1 METRVQKIQEL
12 IIARAQIGGVS
23 TTREDEALL
32 HKGPPPRQTHTL
44 ANVARE
50 RRLS

>member
-23 TTREDEALL
+23 TTREEEALL
-32 HKGPPPRQTHTL
+32 HKDRPLGRR
-44 ANVARE
+44 ARWPTSRE
-50 RRLS
+50 SGG